1 MQLTP
6 AYNVIRNVYKPRPIV
21 KKIDEV
27 SEFLFRV
34 IERNTG
40 ITKFEIKMKSRKRE
54 IINAKRIYSMLMYNY
69 TDATLVTIGLL
80 LGGHDHSSIIHH
92 LNSLND
98 LIAWDSDYKKVYQNC
113 ELAVSSIK
121 NKVRFK

>member
-6 AYNVIRNVYKPRPIV
+6 TYHVIRNVYKPKPKV
-21 KKIDEV
+21 KQLDEV
-27 SEFLFRV
+27 SEFLFRI
-34 IERNTG
+34 IEKNTG
-40 ITKFEIKMKSRKRE
+40 ITKFELKQKSRKRE

-69 TDATLVTIGLL
+69 TDATLSTIGLL

-98 LIAWDSDYKKVYQNC
+98 IVVWDIDYKSVYKNC
-113 ELAVSSIK
+113 ELALSSVK

>member
-6 AYNVIRNVYKPRPIV
+6 TYHVIRNVYKPRPVV

-34 IERNTG
+34 IEKNTG
-40 ITKFEIKMKSRKRE
+40 ITKLEIKKKSRKRE

-69 TDATLVTIGLL
+69 TDSTLVTIGLL

-98 LIAWDSDYKKVYQNC
+98 IIVWDNDYKKVYQNC

>member
-21 KKIDEV
+21 KQIDEV

-34 IERNTG
+34 IEKNTG
-40 ITKFEIKMKSRKRE
+40 ITKFQIKQKSRKRE

-69 TDATLVTIGLL
+69 TDSTLATIGLL

-98 LIAWDSDYKKVYQNC
+98 LIIWDSDYKKVYQNC